1 MLNQSGKQS
10 YFHTFIAKCFN
21 ANLEDQLNLI
31 YFARNLGSYYLPSV
45 INQSFRHTSR
55 FIINLI
61 SHLKAIYLLFLKDF
75 ELINAFK
82 PNVKYVFHL

>member
-1 MLNQSGKQS
+1 VLNQSGKQS
-10 YFHTFIAKCFN
+10 YFHTFTAKCFN

-55 FIINLI
+55 YYQFDFSFESNLLVV
-61 SHLKAIYLLFLKDF
+61 S
-75 ELINAFK
+75 
-82 PNVKYVFHL
+82 